1 MKTGF
6 GVFFIGMLVTLAG
19 VGDPPE
25 GHLLI
30 STLVAFAGV
39 FLMWVGVRLM
49 KGRGSLVDNPTLW

>member
-1 MKTGF
+1 MKSVF
-6 GVFFIGMLVTLAG
+6 AVFFIGMLVTLAG

-25 GHLLI
+25 GYLLI

>member
-6 GVFFIGMLVTLAG
+6 AVFVIGLLVTLAG

-25 GHLLI
+25 GYLLI
-30 STLVAFAGV
+30 SCLVAIAGI

-49 KGRGSLVDNPTLW
+49 KGRGSLVDNPTLK

>member
-6 GVFFIGMLVTLAG
+6 AVFFIGLLVTLAG

-25 GHLLI
+25 GYLLI
-30 STLVAFAGV
+30 SCLVALAGL

-49 KGRGSLVDNPTLW
+49 KGRGSLVDNSTLW